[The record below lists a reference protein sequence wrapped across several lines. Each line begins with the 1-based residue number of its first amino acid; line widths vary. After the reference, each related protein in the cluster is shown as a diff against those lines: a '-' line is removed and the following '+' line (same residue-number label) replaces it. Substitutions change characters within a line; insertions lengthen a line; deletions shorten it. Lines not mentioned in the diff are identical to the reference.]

1 MKEIAIVGGGVGG
14 LSAAVVCASQGHAVT
29 IFEKEPRL
37 GGYAVSFMREGYAF
51 DVSPR
56 MVPALGSGREFS
68 ALFAELGILDRVTI
82 TRIEQGVHARLG
94 AYSIRMAPSYAALFS
109 QLAEAFPEE
118 REGLGALFRT
128 LERLGSLYARALD
141 DSLSAWRTIPLFL
154 PCLPGFLRYS
164 YMSTR
169 RFLERYVT
177 NRRLTA
183 ILFQPAVFWGIPADE
198 LPAVNFI
205 VFYFMA
211 YGYGMYTFPD
221 GGQSVVDALIDR
233 MRVLGVRIET
243 RTAIDA
249 VLVEKRRVVGV
260 RTVDG
265 DTRPCAAVIGNVNAP
280 FLIRD
285 LIGPAHFPASYLRRL
300 DSLSP
305 SLSVLQL
312 HVGLDCPVSEA
323 GVRDHFVIIF
333 PDDDVDACI
342 KRQRASL
349 LPQAFAVESLPACGD
364 NVLGKRQSV
373 LSVVGGV
380 SGARWLA
387 LSEAEYAIAKTRAS
401 EDMLANLDKVYPGLR
416 GHIRVFDLATP
427 RTFAR
432 YSGNPEG
439 AILGYHCV
447 RGSHRDIMKASRPP
461 IKGLYLASGWTKHL
475 GGFLQSM
482 KAGVLAARA
491 ASRAT

>member
-265 DTRPCAAVIGNVNAP
+265 DTRPCAAV
-280 FLIRD
+280 
-285 LIGPAHFPASYLRRL
+285 
-300 DSLSP
+300 
-305 SLSVLQL
+305 
-312 HVGLDCPVSEA
+312 
-323 GVRDHFVIIF
+323 
-333 PDDDVDACI
+333 
-342 KRQRASL
+342 
-349 LPQAFAVESLPACGD
+349 
-364 NVLGKRQSV
+364 
-373 LSVVGGV
+373 
-380 SGARWLA
+380 
-387 LSEAEYAIAKTRAS
+387 
-401 EDMLANLDKVYPGLR
+401 
-416 GHIRVFDLATP
+416 
-427 RTFAR
+427 
-432 YSGNPEG
+432 
-439 AILGYHCV
+439 
-447 RGSHRDIMKASRPP
+447 
-461 IKGLYLASGWTKHL
+461 
-475 GGFLQSM
+475 
-482 KAGVLAARA
+482 
-491 ASRAT
+491 